1 MQNYQF
7 FCARL
12 KYNIDK
18 LIKINPKH
26 TYTINVVRTGFGNPS
41 PLKLMVPYTSTQA
54 QTIELF

>member
-26 TYTINVVRTGFGNPS
+26 IHTQLSPS
-41 PLKLMVPYTSTQA
+41 PNNRIVLMLRWEGNHNTVVH
-54 QTIELF
+54 